1 MVQKIAPTAAT
12 VRAVITGKPLLSV
25 FCNTSITEVS
35 SVTMIFQKWRAYG
48 RKNAKKELGVR
59 AKRINN
65 TWYWELD
72 KIGQ

>member
-35 SVTMIFQKWRAYG
+35 FSDNYFSEMEGVMEETKTELQMIKLSEIQSQEISEK
-48 RKNAKKELGVR
+48 
-59 AKRINN
+59 
-65 TWYWELD
+65 
-72 KIGQ
+72 